1 MGDIDMNVKNFLKID
16 SVFAQ
21 LFSQGVYGGQVE
33 IDPAKLQ
40 EMDTV
45 NQEVLLLENGEQKS
59 LERLRDAEKVAM
71 IFDDKIA
78 LQVLMGIEGQ
88 TGVHYYMPVRCMEL
102 DALTY
107 S

>member
-45 NQEVLLLENGEQKS
+45 NQEVLLL
-59 LERLRDAEKVAM
+59 
-71 IFDDKIA
+71 
-78 LQVLMGIEGQ
+78 
-88 TGVHYYMPVRCMEL
+88 
-102 DALTY
+102 
-107 S
+107 